1 MPDRTN
7 KHGCVYVGAW
17 CKLSAGG
24 LPTYIQIQ
32 GNQKKNQSSDRQA
45 RQFLLNYIVIRT
57 ATWLCSNTYV
67 GDAKISQGGWL
78 RCKHATILYKERK
91 RERTHT
97 NTHTKK
103 HKTRGNLFLK
113 REEEP
118 EGTEAKKKREIRW
131 RFRIQ
136 SARSIGEAGINTR
149 HQVHKTKKKIK
160 EVIIKAE
167 GETK

>member
-1 MPDRTN
+1 MILTIKRLRATINIPKQVQEKKKIRWEFN
-7 KHGCVYVGAW
+7 KKKKMANGKCPIGRINTVVYISVLGAS
-17 CKLSAGG
+17 CQLEGSLHTFKFKG
-24 LPTYIQIQ
+24 I
-32 GNQKKNQSSDRQA
+32 KKKYQSSDRQA

-78 RCKHATILYKERK
+78 RCKHAILYKERK

-118 EGTEAKKKREIRW
+118 EGTEAKKKREIR
-131 RFRIQ
+131 
-136 SARSIGEAGINTR
+136 
-149 HQVHKTKKKIK
+149 
-160 EVIIKAE
+160 
-167 GETK
+167 